1 MTSDDIV
8 THASHLLDLPNFEDG
23 EKKQALVHRIKA
35 PSRFWWDLYTTRFG
49 EQGPEQLETVESSV
63 DATFLVDREIS
74 VRLDSFSRYWVN
86 R

>member
-1 MTSDDIV
+1 MTSNDVV

-23 EKKQALVHRIKA
+23 EKKQALIHRIKA
-35 PSRFWWDLYTTRFG
+35 PSRFLWDLYTTRLS

-63 DATFLVDREIS
+63 DATFLVNREIS
-74 VRLDSFSRYWVN
+74 VRLDSFSRYWMN